1 MKYNELTEFMNETE
15 VCIVGAGAFGA
26 GAAYTFMKNM
36 NDRAKYTFFDNNR
49 CEGEEIVD
57 GIKTVS
63 FENIGEVCCI
73 AVNSEKAKAELEE
86 QLANKEKVYTISSW
100 DIFNL
105 CRMIEEEKGELL
117 NKVPGFWKERNYEVQ
132 IETTSY
138 CNAKCNFCPNVSLK
152 RKKNI
157 MSDEVFEKILDR
169 IEEEK
174 INVTTFILHLNGEPL
189 IDSKIFDRIRTIK
202 DRFPKGTRV
211 RFTTNFSLADTEII
225 EKIFECGLD
234 EITCSLNSIDA
245 EEYKDIMGL
254 EYDKTINNI
263 KHLLQSKEEKKSN
276 LKINLSIVETKDNK
290 NEVELFRKMY
300 GDKANIRVMQLGE
313 WVGSNSQV
321 EKNNSKNK
329 GVCSILY
336 RTVNILSN
344 GNYALCCF
352 DAEGIIGKNIM
363 DTSIKEAWKTGV
375 YDEIR
380 QYHLKNGRSNRECMN
395 CSFS

>member
-1 MKYNELTEFMNETE
+1 MNYDELMEFMNEKE
-15 VCIVGAGAFGA
+15 VCIIGAGAFGA
-26 GAAYTFMKNM
+26 GDAYTFMRNI
-36 NDRAKYTFFDNNR
+36 NNSARYVFYDNNK

-63 FENIGEVCCI
+63 FEKIGGVCCI
-73 AVNSEKAKAELEE
+73 AVNSEKVRVELEE
-86 QLANKEKVYTISSW
+86 QLANIEKVYTISSW

-105 CRMIEEEKGELL
+105 CRRIEEENDELL
-117 NKVPGFWKERNYEVQ
+117 SKVHGFWKERKYEVQ

-138 CNAKCNFCPNVSLK
+138 CNAKCKFCPNVSLK

-174 INVTTFILHLNGEPL
+174 INVATFILHLNGEPL
-189 IDSKIFDRIRTIK
+189 IDSKIFDRIQRIK
-202 DRFPKGTRV
+202 NRFPKGIKV
-211 RFTTNFSLADTEII
+211 RFTTNFSLADAEII

-245 EEYKDIMGL
+245 EEYEDIMGL
-254 EYDKTINNI
+254 KYDKTINNI
-263 KHLLQSKEEKKSN
+263 MHLLAAKEEKKSN

-290 NEVELFRKMY
+290 SEVEVFRKRY

-313 WVGSNSQV
+313 WVDSNSNV
-321 EKNNSKNK
+321 KINNSKNK
-329 GVCSILY
+329 DVCSILY
-336 RTVNILSN
+336 RTINVLSN

-363 DTSIKEAWKTGV
+363 ETSIEEAWKSET

-380 QYHLKNGRSNRECMN
+380 KYHLKNGRSNRECIN